1 MGAPLFEVGLVVAT
15 PRALAL
21 AEAGAFDPAE
31 LLERHVCGDWGDL
44 DAFDRRENER
54 ALRSGARIFMPTRRR
69 KEEDGS
75 GSSPRPPT
83 TPERGARRVSCSWR
97 ITSAEV
103 DGRCFCFRW
112 AAHLT

>member
-54 ALRSGARIFMPTRRR
+54 ALRSGARIFSAY
-69 KEEDGS
+69 E
-75 GSSPRPPT
+75 
-83 TPERGARRVSCSWR
+83 TPQGGGRVWIITEATDDARARRSTC
-97 ITSAEV
+97 ILLLE
-103 DGRCFCFRW
+103 DY
-112 AAHLT
+112 